1 MSRKE
6 ICKSIIAF
14 IAKNNVKV
22 VSDIGNNRIKCLIC
36 GSCLKKRNYQRHIKS
51 NKHMNAI

>member
-6 ICKSIIAF
+6 ICKSIITF